1 MFTRGFADRQF
12 ESGLSKSKIVAFSGF
27 SPPELPIHLNRAKMA
42 LVGVRKRVAYFYDP
56 DIGSFYYGPGHP
68 MKPQRIR
75 MAHALVLS
83 YDLYKHMVSRTTPLV
98 AHLWL
103 QIHPS

>member
-1 MFTRGFADRQF
+1 
-12 ESGLSKSKIVAFSGF
+12 
-27 SPPELPIHLNRAKMA
+27 MA

-83 YDLYKHMVSRTTPLV
+83 YDLYKHMVSIFEVYKQLFGFCASINLGVYAPSGMPAHVRTCGD
-98 AHLWL
+98 
-103 QIHPS
+103 

>member
-1 MFTRGFADRQF
+1 
-12 ESGLSKSKIVAFSGF
+12 
-27 SPPELPIHLNRAKMA
+27 MA

-83 YDLYKHMVSRTTPLV
+83 YDLYKHMVSALAGISMARCKDAV
-98 AHLWL
+98 FVRSNAVSHF
-103 QIHPS
+103 HAVKKG